1 MPVSNL
7 PEIQALSETAALAL
21 CRMSFPEFLTWCQV
35 RSDDPQ
41 QPGDIRLIPWPYQ
54 QERAKSWQE
63 GNSEVILKERQLG
76 FSAALIAPYLLWRSM
91 YHGWACGY
99 LSVGQEEAREEIR
112 RIKRLHEQLPPYLK
126 IHGQIRVDDASFEG
140 GGRIIA
146 FPSTEHAGISYTLQ
160 LVVFDEAAFH
170 PYGSQNYTAIQPAA
184 ARGQFIILST
194 ADPELGPSGFFHD
207 IYFASKEGNTPYTAV
222 FEARRRP
229 DRDADWYIKAKKAY
243 IGHEHEFDAYY
254 PETDSGAFVARSG
267 LVYPQFTPERH
278 VKEEPFALSS
288 CRRIVAG
295 VDFGGGDP
303 TAIVILGMD
312 EKQHVHQFAE
322 FYETGSIGVDALGAF
337 ISKYPV
343 DTVMCDPTQG
353 TSIATLKET
362 WRVNARK
369 ANNNRGDGM
378 GLVAFLLDN
387 DRLTI
392 SPSCVNSIAEFTSYR
407 WAARTD
413 PNDKRRYATTAAVN
427 HHADAHDARRYAT
440 AELLS
445 MLMPHTSLPSFTLA
459 GKRMSRTAV

>member
-1 MPVSNL
+1 MNS
-7 PEIQALSETAALAL
+7 PEVRALQQVAALAM
-21 CRMSFPEFLTWCQV
+21 CKSSFTHFLSWCKI
-35 RSDDPQ
+35 RSDDPDH
-41 QPGDIRLIPWPYQ
+41 PGDIPLTLWPFQ
-54 QERAKSWQE
+54 EERALSWE
-63 GNSEVILKERQLG
+63 AGNSEVILKERQLG
-76 FSAALIAPYLLWRSM
+76 FSAVLLAPYLLWRSM

-112 RIKRLHEQLPPYLK
+112 RIKRLYESLPEFLK
-126 IHGQIRVDDASFEG
+126 LPGQIRVDDATFSG

-160 LVVFDEAAFH
+160 LVAFDEAAFH
-170 PYGSQNYTAIQPAA
+170 PYGIQNYTAIQPAA
-184 ARGQFIILST
+184 ARGQFVILST

-207 IYFASKEGNTPYTAV
+207 IYFASKAGETPYTAI

-229 DRDADWYIKAKKAY
+229 DRDKDWYIKAKKAY
-243 IGHEHEFDAYY
+243 VGYEHEFDAYY
-254 PETDSGAFVARSG
+254 PETDGSAFVARSG
-267 LVYPQFTPERH
+267 LVYPQFSREKH
-278 VKEEPFALSS
+278 VQEPPFTLSS

-303 TAIVILGMD
+303 TAIVILGMN

-322 FYETGSIGVDALGAF
+322 FYERGTLGVDALGSF
-337 ISKYPV
+337 ISKYNP

-353 TSIATLKET
+353 TSIATLRET
-362 WRVNARK
+362 WNVNARK

-378 GLVAFLLDN
+378 GLIAFLLDN

-392 SPSCVNSIAEFTSYR
+392 SPSCVNSISEFTNYR

-413 PNDKRRYATTAAVN
+413 PNDKKRYATTAAVN

-459 GKRMSRTAV
+459 GRKLSTRAV